1 MCGWV
6 GIQGRSH
13 TFTCLPRMRLLLWY
27 VWEFS
32 SVNRSFIVT
41 DTSISTQYGIFR
53 VKELKERREL
63 EKFSVNK
70 NKKSLK

>member
-1 MCGWV
+1 
-6 GIQGRSH
+6 
-13 TFTCLPRMRLLLWY
+13 MRLLLWY